1 MGCGCGKGKRGVRRR
16 TINGRA
22 QNVRPVTSVQGSVQG
37 GVAAGATPEQLRALG
52 LQSNTAPV
60 SPQRLDA
67 DRRRV
72 EKLRREAIRRAL
84 NK

>member
-1 MGCGCGKGKRGVRRR
+1 MGCGCGGGKRGVRRR

-22 QNVRPVTSVQGSVQG
+22 QNVRPVTAVQGSVQG
-37 GVAAGATPEQLRALG
+37 GIAAGATPEQLRALG
-52 LQSNTAPV
+52 LQSNAPV